1 MAFQITALPLE
12 QVEALLQL
20 GAADLAARG
29 IVELVVD
36 EPHAYPCR
44 VTLEDAAPGER
55 VLLFSHPH
63 HAVDSPYA
71 ASGPIIVRRDAR
83 ATRRPAVDEV
93 PDQQRRRLLSV
104 RAYDARGWIVDSDV
118 TPGAQLEDVIGRLF
132 TDPRVEYLHLHNA
145 RHGCYSARVDRAS
158 GQVPAR

>member
-12 QVEALLQL
+12 PFERLLQL
-20 GAADLAARG
+20 RADELAAQG
-29 IVELVVD
+29 VVEVVVD

-55 VLLFSHPH
+55 VLLFNYPH

-71 ASGPIIVRRDAR
+71 ASGPIIVRRQAE
-83 ATRRPAVDEV
+83 ATRRPGLNEV

-104 RAYDARGWIVDSDV
+104 RAYDARGWIVAADV
-118 TPGAQLEDVIGRLF
+118 TPGTELEQVIGRLF
-132 TDPRVEYLHLHNA
+132 GDPKVEYLHLHNA
-145 RHGCYSARVDRAS
+145 RHGCYSARVDRA
-158 GQVPAR
+158 G